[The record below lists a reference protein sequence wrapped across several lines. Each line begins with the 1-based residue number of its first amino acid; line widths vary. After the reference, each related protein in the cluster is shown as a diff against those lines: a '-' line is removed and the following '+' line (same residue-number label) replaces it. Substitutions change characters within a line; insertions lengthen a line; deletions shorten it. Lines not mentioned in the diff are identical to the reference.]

1 MDTKL
6 FLFSLLFLIS
16 NAIGSVAGFG
26 SAVICL
32 TLGAHLYPIEVMV
45 PVIVPVNLLSST
57 YIAFRY
63 SHATDWKIFVGK
75 ILPFTALGLLA
86 GMFVSPHIHGRALK
100 IIFGVFVLYFA
111 IWELAQELMR
121 TLRGRRVEDAIESQH
136 KKLPRWKSAL
146 FLLSGGAL
154 QGIYASGGPMV
165 VSYAAK
171 TIHDKEVFRS
181 TLSTLWTVLN
191 TAMLVSFLQSGR
203 IDGATFATSA
213 WLAPAL
219 VLGLW
224 IGDVAHKRVSQ
235 HAFRTFV
242 FLMLTVSGLALLWS

>member
-1 MDTKL
+1 MDIKL
-6 FLFSLLFLIS
+6 FAFSLLFLVS
-16 NAIGSVAGFG
+16 NAVGSVAGFG

-32 TLGAHLYPIEVMV
+32 TLGAHLYPIEAMV

-57 YIAFRY
+57 YIAVRH
-63 SHATDWKIFVGK
+63 SHATDWKIFTAK
-75 ILPFTALGLLA
+75 ILPFTAVGLVF
-86 GMFVSPHIHGRALK
+86 GMLITPYIHGRALK

-111 IWELAQELMR
+111 LWELTQELIR
-121 TLRGRRVEDAIESQH
+121 TLRRRRGDDAAEARRE
-136 KKLPRWKSAL
+136 KLPRWKSAL

-165 VSYAAK
+165 VSYASK

-191 TAMLVSFLQSGR
+191 TVMLVSFLRSGR
-203 IDGATFATSA
+203 IDGGTFATSA

>member
-1 MDTKL
+1 MDHKL
-6 FLFSLLFLIS
+6 FAFSLLFLVS
-16 NAIGSVAGFG
+16 NAVGSIAGFG

-32 TLGAHLYPIEVMV
+32 TIGAHLYPIEVMV

-57 YIAFRY
+57 YIALRY
-63 SHATDWKIFVGK
+63 YEATDWRIFLRR
-75 ILPFTALGLLA
+75 ILPFCALGLVF
-86 GMFVSPHIHGRALK
+86 GMSITPYIHGRALK

-111 IWELAQELMR
+111 LWELAQELMR
-121 TLRGRRVEDAIESQH
+121 TIR
-136 KKLPRWKSAL
+136 KKPREPKEPERLPRWKSAL
-146 FLLSGGAL
+146 FLLSGGML
-154 QGIYASGGPMV
+154 QGVYASGGPMV
-165 VSYAAK
+165 VSYASKA
-171 TIHDKEVFRS
+171 IHDKEVFRS

-191 TAMLVSFLQSGR
+191 TAMLVSFLRSGR
-203 IDGATFATSA
+203 IDGATFTTSA